1 MKIFRLPLSILALS
15 FALTVYAGNDTTKI
29 VVLSVND
36 IHAKI
41 DNFPKFKSLVDS
53 IRIVHKQ
60 VLLLAA
66 GDNFTGN
73 PIVDQYPEPGYP
85 IIELMNLSGF
95 NASALGN
102 HEFDYGQDVLAKRIE
117 QANFP
122 FLAANLSFE
131 SPEAPKIKPYITL
144 RLDNGVKIGILGL
157 IQINEAGLPDT
168 HPAKLTGIKFDKG
181 IDIAPQYKWLSDSC
195 DVLIGL
201 SHLGFE
207 DDVLLA
213 GNMAEFDLI
222 LGGHTHTLV
231 SNPKEYNNV
240 LIMQAGSNLKYVSMT
255 TLTFVGNILV
265 NKHAQ
270 LLTVSDHKGSDSE
283 MEVLI
288 AGFNDNK
295 ELNQVIGTT
304 IHPLIGKN
312 ELGSLMTDAMT
323 AIAPL
328 EIAFQNNGGIRVDMI
343 QQGNITIKDVYQL
356 DPFGNE
362 IIHFKLSTAEIKS
375 LISNSFNRGKEIDLQ
390 VSGISYTV
398 IQDKDGL
405 ASDIVITLPDG
416 TTPDDNRIFDT
427 GLSSYLASSYEFD
440 HKDMGSSLY
449 TITAE
454 ALINFIRANKEI
466 NYQGVNRTFVKAA
479 E

>member
-1 MKIFRLPLSILALS
+1 MKIFRFSLSILALS
-15 FALTVYAGNDTTKI
+15 FALTVNAANDTTKI
-29 VVLSVND
+29 VILSVND
-36 IHAKI
+36 MHAKI

-53 IRIVHKQ
+53 IRSVHKH
-60 VLLLAA
+60 VLLLSA
-66 GDNFTGN
+66 GDIFTGN

-102 HEFDYGQDVLAKRIE
+102 HEFDYGQDVLAKRVD

-122 FLAANLSFE
+122 FLVANLSFE
-131 SPEAPKIKPYITL
+131 SPEAPEIKPYIIH
-144 RLDNGVKIGILGL
+144 RLDNGIKIGILGL

-168 HPAKLTGIKFDKG
+168 HPAKLTGIKFERG
-181 IDIAPQYKWLSDSC
+181 IDKALQFKWLADST

-213 GNMAEFDLI
+213 GKMGEFDLI
-222 LGGHTHTLV
+222 TGGHTHTLV
-231 SNPKEYNNV
+231 TAPKEYNNV
-240 LIMQAGSNLKYVSMT
+240 MVMQAGSNLKYVSMT
-255 TLTFVGNILV
+255 TLTLSGNIV
-265 NKHAQ
+265 IKKEAQ
-270 LLTVSDHKGSDSE
+270 LLSVSNHKGSDSA
-283 MEVLI
+283 MVAMI
-288 AGFNDNK
+288 TGYNDNK
-295 ELNQVIGTT
+295 ELNQVIGAAIYT
-304 IHPLIGKN
+304 LSGKN

-323 AIAPL
+323 AISPL
-328 EIAFQNNGGIRVDMI
+328 EIAFQNNGGIRIDMI
-343 QQGNITIKDVYQL
+343 PQGNITIKDVYQL

-362 IIHFKLSTAEIKS
+362 IIHFKLSAAEIKS

-416 TTPDDNRIFDT
+416 TSPDDNRIFNT

-440 HKDMGSSLY
+440 HKDMGRSLY

-466 NYQGVNRTFVKAA
+466 NYQGVNRTFVKMA